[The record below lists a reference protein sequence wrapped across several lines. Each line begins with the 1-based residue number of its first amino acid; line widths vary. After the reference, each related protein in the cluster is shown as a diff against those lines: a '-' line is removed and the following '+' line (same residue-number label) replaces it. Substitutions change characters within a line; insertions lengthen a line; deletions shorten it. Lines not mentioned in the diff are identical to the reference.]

1 MKGIVEGGERGSVL
15 DVERQDDCWDDFLV
29 GLVVGIVW
37 RVLS

>member
-1 MKGIVEGGERGSVL
+1 MRGIVEGGERGLMV
-15 DVERQDDCWDDFLV
+15 VTERQDDCWDDFLL